1 VLLVAPFRPL
11 WWVGRPVL
19 RLMTCAAIAAT
30 LWGGLQAVGATEP
43 TKIESSHITRVAA
56 SSAVGR
62 ESMTQFVA
70 TTRGAAFVVALGVVP
85 AAPFLPAPLQGR
97 LPDGPGRHRAPPRR

>member
-43 TKIESSHITRVAA
+43 TKI
-56 SSAVGR
+56 
-62 ESMTQFVA
+62 
-70 TTRGAAFVVALGVVP
+70 
-85 AAPFLPAPLQGR
+85 
-97 LPDGPGRHRAPPRR
+97 